1 MKARCVRSLEEA
13 AAGSRRRQPADEGLL
28 IKQPRRG
35 DRAIGLLVG
44 SRVGVELDYC
54 LNAELQGRSP
64 VATSWL
70 RAGRPRF
77 PWAVAQGYLLS
88 PLRGLES
95 FVTEALMQCR
105 SSLNRLSH
113 CAVREHFASST
124 CCNFALFVPNNIG
137 RQSVVNSLDWYLKT
151 PHRQAIP
158 PPTSSEPPRGIH
170 DRLTSAA
177 RS

>member
-13 AAGSRRRQPADEGLL
+13 AAGSRRRQPADQGLL
-28 IKQPRRG
+28 IEQPRRG
-35 DRAIGLLVG
+35 DRAVGLLGG
-44 SRVGVELDYC
+44 SRAGIDLDYGT
-54 LNAELQGRSP
+54 NAELQGRSP

-70 RAGRPRF
+70 RAGRLRF

-113 CAVREHFASST
+113 CAVRDHFASST
-124 CCNFALFVPNNIG
+124 CCNFCTIRAE
-137 RQSVVNSLDWYLKT
+137 QHWMSVCREFARLVLRN
-151 PHRQAIP
+151 
-158 PPTSSEPPRGIH
+158 TSPASH
-170 DRLTSAA
+170 STTHLL
-177 RS
+177 